1 MEHILSTHVLVNHR
15 LNTVWLDRIRAA
27 GIPKVEIFCARQHF
41 DYQNKSQVNEL
52 GYWFRD
58 AELLCHS
65 LHSPMYNDDCWG
77 RTGPG
82 SVITITEPSKPKR
95 LAAVDEIKRAL
106 EVAETVPFQYLIQHL
121 GVAGEAY
128 DDFKL
133 EAAFSALEEIV
144 LFAKQRGV
152 EVLLENIPNRLSSAE
167 MLIHFNEV
175 THLNLNFCFDTGHAH
190 IMDGVEET
198 FELMQSRIRSTHVHD
213 NNGKDDVHLFPMLA
227 EGGSIDWKE
236 TMRLMRPCGAQF
248 PLLLEL
254 KDAPAF
260 PQPLEAAKEI
270 FDRLENL

>member
-1 MEHILSTHVLVNHR
+1 MEHVLSTHVLVKHR

-27 GIPKVEIFCARQHF
+27 GIPKVELFCARQHF
-41 DYQNKSQVNEL
+41 DYQDKSQVNEL

-58 AELLCHS
+58 AELRCHS

-77 RTGPG
+77 RTGPS
-82 SVITITEPSKPKR
+82 SVVTITETSKPKR
-95 LAAVDEIKRAL
+95 LTAVNEIKRAL
-106 EVAETVPFQYLIQHL
+106 EVAEKVPFQYLIQHL
-121 GVAGEAY
+121 GVSGEEY
-128 DDFKL
+128 DEFKL

-144 LFAKQRGV
+144 LFAKHRGV
-152 EVLLENIPNRLSSAE
+152 EVLLENIPNRISSAE
-167 MLIHFNEV
+167 RLILFNEL

-190 IMDGVEET
+190 IMGGVEAS
-198 FELMQSRIRSTHVHD
+198 FSLMQSRIRSTHVHD

-227 EGGSIDWKE
+227 EGGSVGWKR
-236 TMRLMRPCGAQF
+236 TMELFRSCGTQF

-260 PQPLEAAKEI
+260 PHPIEAAREI